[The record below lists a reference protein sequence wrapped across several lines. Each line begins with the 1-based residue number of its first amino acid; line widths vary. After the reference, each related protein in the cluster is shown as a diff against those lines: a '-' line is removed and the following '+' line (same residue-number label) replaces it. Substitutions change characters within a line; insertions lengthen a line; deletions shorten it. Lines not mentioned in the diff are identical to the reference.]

1 MLNLLTKSNIMSLT
15 KNSNSFEDV
24 NQVNNM
30 ADEDYQFQQY
40 IEEEAERESFLRIF
54 ENTNTYPF

>member
-1 MLNLLTKSNIMSLT
+1 MSLT
-15 KNSNSFEDV
+15 KNSANFEEI
-24 NQVNNM
+24 NQVNNL
-30 ADEDYQFQQY
+30 ADEEYQFQQY